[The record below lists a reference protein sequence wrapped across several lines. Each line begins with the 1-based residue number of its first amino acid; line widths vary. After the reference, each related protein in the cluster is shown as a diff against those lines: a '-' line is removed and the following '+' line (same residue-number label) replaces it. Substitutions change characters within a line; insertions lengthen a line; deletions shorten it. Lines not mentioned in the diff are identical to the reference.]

1 MPGKS
6 LGWRS
11 LTGYSSWGFK
21 ESDKTYQLKQQ
32 IKHLLGV
39 LAREIRQEKG
49 RKGTRIGKEEVNL
62 YPQLTESDIQ
72 KILMN
77 PLQTIRMNGFRK
89 VVGRKDQYT
98 KISCISYTHIEQ
110 YKNKPKEAISFKREN
125 NKNKKQK

>member
-98 KISCISYTHIEQ
+98 KISCISYTHNEQ
-110 YKNKPKEAISFKREN
+110 YKNKLKEAISFKREN